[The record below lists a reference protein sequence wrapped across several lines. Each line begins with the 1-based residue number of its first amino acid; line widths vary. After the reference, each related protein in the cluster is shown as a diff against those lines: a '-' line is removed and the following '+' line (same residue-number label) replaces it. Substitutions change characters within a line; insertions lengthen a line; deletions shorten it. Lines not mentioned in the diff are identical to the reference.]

1 MHAIFGS
8 PGRYLQGPGVVS
20 EVGPCASLLGARAVL
35 IADPLVMGMVG
46 DQIGKSCEEAG
57 VHLERISF
65 DEELTPAL
73 VERLVAASNEARPG
87 LVIAAG
93 GGRSIDAGK
102 AVCAQL
108 RIPFISV
115 PTAASNDA
123 PTSKNYVL
131 YDENHR
137 LLAVE
142 HLPFS
147 PAYVIVDTSLIAK
160 APASLLLAGI
170 GDAISKKFEAEQC
183 RRAPNGLN
191 MFRARPLASASALAD
206 TCYQTLLRDAV
217 DALAAAGTGEPTPAF
232 ERVIEAVILMS
243 GLGFE
248 SGGLSIAHALTRGL
262 SVLRQVKHTP
272 HGLQVAYGLLVQ
284 AELASNR
291 DATLEVLD
299 RFYRCTGLPR
309 SLAELGLA
317 DPAPDELAEVAVL
330 TLAAPH
336 VRNFERA
343 IDCNELVAAM
353 HAVEHRIAAGTS
365 LAA

>member
-8 PGRYLQGPGVVS
+8 PGRYIQGPGVAD
-20 EVGPCASLLGARAVL
+20 EVGTCAAHLGKRGVL
-35 IADPLVMGMVG
+35 IADPLVMSMIG
-46 DQIGKSCEEAG
+46 DRIGKSCEAAG
-57 VHLERISF
+57 VKLQRLSF

-73 VERLVAASNEARPG
+73 VERLVSDSSGAGPE
-87 LVIAAG
+87 LIIAAG

-102 AVCAQL
+102 AVSAHLQCRL
-108 RIPFISV
+108 ISV

-147 PAYVIVDTSLIAK
+147 PAYVIVDTALIAK
-160 APASLLLAGI
+160 APASLLRAGI

-183 RRAPNGLN
+183 AGAPAGLN
-191 MFRARPLASASALAD
+191 MFRARPLASAGVLAEA
-206 TCYQTLLRDAV
+206 CYQTLLRDAEA
-217 DALAAAGTGEPTPAF
+217 ALEAAGSGVPTPAF

-262 SVLRQVKHTP
+262 SVLRQVKRAP

-284 AELASNR
+284 VELASNGDAVR
-291 DATLEVLD
+291 DELGPL
-299 RFYRCTGLPR
+299 YRRTGLPC
-309 SLAELGLA
+309 SLADLGLP
-317 DPAPDELAEVAVL
+317 DPALQELAEAAEL

-336 VRNFERA
+336 ARNFERA
-343 IDCNELVAAM
+343 VTGNELVAAM
-353 HAVEHRIAAGTS
+353 HAVERRAAAG
-365 LAA
+365 LHAAA